1 LRITTLLYANVRII
15 KRSCPIAFYDQV
27 VVFSHKNTMNTKMDN
42 TYIPPSYRSLLDIWQ
57 TEQAIKFIKET
68 FQTELSGELKLRRV
82 TAPLIV
88 KEGTGLNDNL
98 NGTEEPVRFPLKTL
112 SGKQVEIVQ
121 SLAKWKRYALWRHHI
136 EPGMGIYTD
145 MNAIR
150 PDEITDNLHSIY
162 VDQWDWEKV
171 ILPEERTEKTLRR
184 CVKSIYYAI
193 KRTQFLL
200 SERFHQL
207 PPYLP
212 HDIFFI
218 HAEELRRLF
227 PGLSPKERENAI
239 TKEYGAVFIQG
250 IGGPLGDGT
259 VHDGRSPDYDDWSTE
274 TGPGFSGLNGDII
287 IYHPELDT
295 AVELSSMGIRV
306 NPQSLRYQLE
316 RANAMDRASLKFHKL
331 LLDNTLP
338 QTMGGGIGQSRLCM
352 LLLRKCHIGE
362 VQSSVWPQSTLETC
376 AKANVFLF

>member
-1 LRITTLLYANVRII
+1 MDTT
-15 KRSCPIAFYDQV
+15 S
-27 VVFSHKNTMNTKMDN
+27 
-42 TYIPPSYRSLLDIWQ
+42 IPSSYKSILDIWQ

-68 FQTELSGELKLRRV
+68 FQTELAGELKLRRI
-82 TAPLIV
+82 TAPLLV
-88 KEGTGLNDNL
+88 ESGTGLNDNL
-98 NGTEEPVRFPLKTL
+98 SGTELPVSFPLKTL
-112 SGKQVEIVQ
+112 GGKDVEIVQ

-136 EPGMGIYTD
+136 VPGMGIYTD

-150 PDEITDNLHSIY
+150 PDEITDNLHSVY

-171 ILPEERTEKTLRR
+171 ILPEERTEKTLRK

-200 SERFHQL
+200 SEHFALLQ
-207 PPYLP
+207 PFFP

-218 HAEELRRLF
+218 HAEELRRKY
-227 PGLSPKERENAI
+227 PGLSPRERENAI
-239 TKEYGAVFIQG
+239 AREYGAVFVQG

-274 TGPGFSGLNGDII
+274 TRPGLFGLNGDII
-287 IYHPELDT
+287 IYHPVLET

-306 NPQSLRYQLE
+306 NPQSLRLQLE
-316 RANAMDRASLKFHKL
+316 LAHALDRVPLKFHKL
-331 LLDNTLP
+331 LLSNVLP

-352 LLLRKCHIGE
+352 LLLKKCHIGE
-362 VQSSVWPQSTLETC
+362 VQSSVWPQSTLNTC
-376 AKANVFLF
+376 EKADVFLF

>member
-1 LRITTLLYANVRII
+1 MLRHPDR
-15 KRSCPIAFYDQV
+15 
-27 VVFSHKNTMNTKMDN
+27 
-42 TYIPPSYRSLLDIWQ
+42 
-57 TEQAIKFIKET
+57 
-68 FQTELSGELKLRRV
+68 
-82 TAPLIV
+82 

-207 PPYLP
+207 PPYCP
-212 HDIFFI
+212 MIFFI

-227 PGLSPKERENAI
+227 PA
-239 TKEYGAVFIQG
+239 
-250 IGGPLGDGT
+250 
-259 VHDGRSPDYDDWSTE
+259 
-274 TGPGFSGLNGDII
+274 
-287 IYHPELDT
+287 
-295 AVELSSMGIRV
+295 
-306 NPQSLRYQLE
+306 
-316 RANAMDRASLKFHKL
+316 
-331 LLDNTLP
+331 
-338 QTMGGGIGQSRLCM
+338 
-352 LLLRKCHIGE
+352 
-362 VQSSVWPQSTLETC
+362 
-376 AKANVFLF
+376 